1 MHQQPTPRATPQ
13 KKKGRDNPALIPQSF
28 SDQRPPYFEK
38 LATASASVL
47 YTSKMVI
54 SFVICSTS

>member
-1 MHQQPTPRATPQ
+1 MPFESSLRSER
-13 KKKGRDNPALIPQSF
+13 KKKGQDKPAPVPIFLKAF
-28 SDQRPPYFEK
+28 SYVSYFEK

-54 SFVICSTS
+54 SLVICSTT